1 MKLPLGITCLMLS
14 LTVLDVVMHE
24 VTWNG
29 VLHMQEPCHSAIP
42 LRASLS
48 GGQVAIRR
56 LTLKLHRRIDLSPYG
71 C

>member
-24 VTWNG
+24 VARSEAWYI
-29 VLHMQEPCHSAIP
+29 QEPYHSAIP
-42 LRASLS
+42 LRANLS
-48 GGQVAIRR
+48 SGRVAIRR
-56 LTLKLHRRIDLSPYG
+56 LALKSHRRIDLSTYG